1 MNLSCCWSGSRRKR
15 GLGTQGTGPMRQ
27 PAARGHSGRCPL
39 LMDPTREW
47 GGRRAS
53 GSLWTPLTAAAG
65 MAHGPRRLWVGTA
78 RVTHLY
84 SRCTPV
90 ARRCRRASAPCHSPP
105 PQPQLA
111 SHVQLLD
118 AAATCAI
125 AASAT
130 LLPAVAIWIWMRW
143 GWGGGKGVTIFFLK
157 LGEGVTGAGWPSW
170 AERGQLG
177 WVGWMLV

>member
-27 PAARGHSGRCPL
+27 PAAQGHSGRCPL

-47 GGRRAS
+47 GGRRVS
-53 GSLWTPLTAAAG
+53 GSLWTPLTAATG

-90 ARRCRRASAPCHSPP
+90 ARRCRRASVPCRSTL

-111 SHVQLLD
+111 STSRCSTPPQL
-118 AAATCAI
+118 A
-125 AASAT
+125 
-130 LLPAVAIWIWMRW
+130 
-143 GWGGGKGVTIFFLK
+143 
-157 LGEGVTGAGWPSW
+157 PSQPP
-170 AERGQLG
+170 RPYCPP
-177 WVGWMLV
+177 

>member
-15 GLGTQGTGPMRQ
+15 GLGTQGTGPMCQ
-27 PAARGHSGRCPL
+27 PAAQGHSGRCPL
-39 LMDPTREW
+39 LMDPTWEW

-65 MAHGPRRLWVGTA
+65 MAHGPRRLWAGTA

-90 ARRCRRASAPCHSPP
+90 ARRCRRASVPCRSTL

-111 SHVQLLD
+111 STSRCSTPPQLAPSQPPHPRCSMPPQLYFEPFEPPPRHD
-118 AAATCAI
+118 APRCCRSRRAQRPPRSRPCC
-125 AASAT
+125 
-130 LLPAVAIWIWMRW
+130 P
-143 GWGGGKGVTIFFLK
+143 
-157 LGEGVTGAGWPSW
+157 P
-170 AERGQLG
+170 
-177 WVGWMLV
+177 